1 MWRLTVLLS
10 SFVSAVCGLDAVFAF
25 PSAFTGLWRGIPTE
39 NVLGPWTN
47 MLSFHVSRASN
58 GDYYMGDNR
67 HLLPMQCSGTCWR
80 ICGLTGDN
88 IVYDVPSTDT
98 FNITTASGWQR
109 FYVEGSGPTAGLLW
123 YCGDIRHWFDS
134 EGFAGYSGAGYN
146 DTLAPV
152 RLLARLTLC
161 RFTSGVEHTVSRQV
175 APCAA
180 SVPVADG

>member
-1 MWRLTVLLS
+1 MQ
-10 SFVSAVCGLDAVFAF
+10 
-25 PSAFTGLWRGIPTE
+25 
-39 NVLGPWTN
+39 
-47 MLSFHVSRASN
+47 
-58 GDYYMGDNR
+58 R
-67 HLLPMQCSGTCWR
+67 HLLAELRPARHLLW
-80 ICGLTGDN
+80 LPPGDN

-161 RFTSGVEHTVSRQV
+161 SFTSGVKHTVSRQA

-180 SVPVADG
+180 SVPVADGQLRDILHAAERVERRPEAVPWADPAGVVQRVCTCCKQPQHAP